1 MKDGIFEFLLALVIF
16 GACVGVPAW
25 AVDEYWEG
33 KRRDKMT
40 EKKNSL
46 EGELKILSQQVDGK
60 TVRPLL
66 RILDLEAEINRLERE
81 VGK

>member
-33 KRRDKMT
+33 KRR
-40 EKKNSL
+40 EELVQEKNSL
-46 EGELKILSQQVDGK
+46 ENELKMLSKQVDGK

>member
-1 MKDGIFEFLLALVIF
+1 MKEGIFEIFLAFVIF
-16 GACVGVPAW
+16 GICVGVPAW
-25 AVDEYWEG
+25 VGSQVEEG
-33 KRRDKMT
+33 RRR
-40 EKKNSL
+40 EKILLEKSSL
-46 EGELKILSQQVDGK
+46 EEELKVLSERVDGK

>member
-16 GACVGVPAW
+16 GVCVGMPAW
-25 AVDEYWEG
+25 GVSEYWEE
-33 KRRDKMT
+33 RRR
-40 EKKNSL
+40 EGLVQEKNSL

>member
-1 MKDGIFEFLLALVIF
+1 MKNGIFEFLLALVIF
-16 GACVGVPAW
+16 GVCLGIPAW
-25 AVDEYWEG
+25 VSNEYWGE
-33 KRRDKMT
+33 RRR
-40 EKKNSL
+40 EELVQEKNSL
-46 EGELKILSQQVDGK
+46 EEELKALSQQVDGK